1 MWAVGLKAVPTWCWA
16 LLAGLLLAGLV
27 GGAQQLRVLGLQGDL
42 KAERSARIEDV
53 GKLSAC
59 RVTRSNLLEQAI
71 DQNRAVATLH
81 QAATD
86 RAAVARAGQASAR
99 SGAEKDYQAANRL
112 QQERTGGDACAAAEA
127 VIDQELG
134 L

>member
-1 MWAVGLKAVPTWCWA
+1 MTWAAAVPAWCWW
-16 LLAGLLLAGLV
+16 LLALTVVAG
-27 GGAQQLRVLGLQGDL
+27 GQQLRVSGLQGEL
-42 KAERSARIEDV
+42 KQERAAHIEDAS
-53 GKLSAC
+53 KLGAC
-59 RVTRSNLLEQAI
+59 RTTRTNLLEQTI
-71 DQNRAVATLH
+71 DQNRAVASLR

-99 SGAEKDYQAANRL
+99 AAAEQDYQAANRL
-112 QQERTGGDACAAAEA
+112 QQERTGGDTCAAAEA

>member
-1 MWAVGLKAVPTWCWA
+1 MTGLLARAPAWVWLSIVLGLWTVVEEARLASLRGDLAREREAHSKT
-16 LLAGLLLAGLV
+16 AGLLG
-27 GGAQQLRVLGLQGDL
+27 
-42 KAERSARIEDV
+42 
-53 GKLSAC
+53 AC
-59 RVTRSNLLEQAI
+59 RTTRTSLLEQTI
-71 DQNRAVATLH
+71 DQNRAVASLR

-99 SGAEKDYQAANRL
+99 SAAEQDYQAANRL

>member
-1 MWAVGLKAVPTWCWA
+1 MAREDALDQALALLGNRDLRHRYRGMPLPHGVAA
-16 LLAGLLLAGLV
+16 LLAVV
-27 GGAQQLRVLGLQGDL
+27 GGEPERLR
-42 KAERSARIEDV
+42 
-53 GKLSAC
+53 
-59 RVTRSNLLEQAI
+59 
-71 DQNRAVATLH
+71 

-99 SGAEKDYQAANRL
+99 AAAEQDYQAANRL